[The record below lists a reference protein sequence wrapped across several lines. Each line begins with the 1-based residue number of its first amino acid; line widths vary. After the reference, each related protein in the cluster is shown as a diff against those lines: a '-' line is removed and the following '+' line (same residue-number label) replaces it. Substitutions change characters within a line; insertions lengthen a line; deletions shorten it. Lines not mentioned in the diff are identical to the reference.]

1 MAKEG
6 IVMIVAQINENDRTL
21 EGKPKVVSFGFISD
35 KQDRFLQMKLKNF

>member
-21 EGKPKVVSFGFISD
+21 A
-35 KQDRFLQMKLKNF
+35 QNQKLLHLD

>member
-21 EGKPKVVSFGFISD
+21 ASKPKVATFGLYQTNKID
-35 KQDRFLQMKLKNF
+35 FLQMR